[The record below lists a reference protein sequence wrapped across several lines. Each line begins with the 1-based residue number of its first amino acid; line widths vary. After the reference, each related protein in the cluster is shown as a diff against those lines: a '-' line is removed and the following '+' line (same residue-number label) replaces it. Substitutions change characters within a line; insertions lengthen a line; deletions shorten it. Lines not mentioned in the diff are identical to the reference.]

1 MQSYCSYAGMK
12 EKNTKTKNKI
22 LIRKQYDRQIRKQRK
37 EKKKSNAT
45 LCPTREIGLKKQTNI
60 SVRVSSKKNKTQ
72 YAMIDVT
79 NKQIM

>member
-1 MQSYCSYAGMK
+1 MPEWKK
-12 EKNTKTKNKI
+12 EKKKHTKTKNKI
-22 LIRKQYDRQIRKQRK
+22 LIRKQYDRQIRKQ
-37 EKKKSNAT
+37 KKKAMRHCARPGK
-45 LCPTREIGLKKQTNI
+45 LDWKKQTNI